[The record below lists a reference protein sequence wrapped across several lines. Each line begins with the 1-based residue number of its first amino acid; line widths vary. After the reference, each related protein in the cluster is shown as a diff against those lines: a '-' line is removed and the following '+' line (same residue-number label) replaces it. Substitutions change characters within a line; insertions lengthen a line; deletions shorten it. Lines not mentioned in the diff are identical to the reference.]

1 MEIVYKSFFVLPFLV
16 LVAIAVLRATAAA
29 QELPIILVNGLI
41 VLLITYPFKTNFY
54 YIKEVGLWVLA
65 VASQFIALFLQS
77 QSGNNDYYT
86 LLCTIFYPINC
97 VLFCLALLSR

>member
-1 MEIVYKSFFVLPFLV
+1 MLPFILLV
-16 LVAIAVLRATAAA
+16 VIAVLRATAAPR
-29 QELPIILVNGLI
+29 ELPIILVNGLI
-41 VLLITYPFKTNFY
+41 VLLITYPFKTSFY
-54 YIKEVGLWVLA
+54 YIKEVVLWVLA

-77 QSGNNDYYT
+77 QNEKIDYYT

>member
-1 MEIVYKSFFVLPFLV
+1 MVI
-16 LVAIAVLRATAAA
+16 AIIRATVAAT
-29 QELPIILVNGLI
+29 ELPIILVNGLI

-54 YIKEVGLWVLA
+54 YIKEVVLWVLA

-77 QSGNNDYYT
+77 QNGNNDYYT